1 MASSEKSSN
10 QANRP
15 IKGRAAR
22 AVSALALALFLSAA
36 TVQAQQGQA
45 QQRQAQAQQ
54 RQQQDPQQSQA
65 QQSPNPTQQGPTA
78 APQDQNQD
86 QTPNQQADQQP
97 PAQANRPDAPPSS
110 SPNGPTY
117 YPQDG
122 PVYENG
128 DNSRGGQSAPEQNAP
143 PTTRQSRPPYGHG
156 PQGSQQNVEPA
167 PPAGLPLP
175 ATLTIP
181 AKTIL
186 YVRIN
191 EPLSSDHNQVG
202 DRVTATLEKP
212 LVVNGWVVVRRGQT
226 LTGQVTAAVKAGRIK
241 GTSQLGIELTDL
253 TLVDGQSMP
262 ILTEMWR
269 GSGGTSHGQD
279 AATIGGTTALGA
291 AIGAAADWGR
301 GAAIGAGAGAAAG
314 IGAVLLTR
322 GRPTV
327 IEPETP
333 LTFRLV
339 DPVKVD
345 TTQGQQAFAP
355 VSQEDYDGGRGRA
368 ERRSPHLAGAYPP
381 PYACGY
387 YDPCYVYPGYAYPG
401 YYPYAGFWWGPTFY
415 YRGGFGHRGFRR

>member
-143 PTTRQSRPPYGHG
+143 PMTRQSRPPYGHG

-212 LVVNGWVVVRRGQT
+212 LVVNGWVNT
-226 LTGQVTAAVKAGRIK
+226 NNL
-241 GTSQLGIELTDL
+241 
-253 TLVDGQSMP
+253 LVDEANSVASAAGHFPAARDHPRIVGVSHD
-262 ILTEMWR
+262 
-269 GSGGTSHGQD
+269 GNSVGGLGAIRSARRRSHG
-279 AATIGGTTALGA
+279 
-291 AIGAAADWGR
+291 
-301 GAAIGAGAGAAAG
+301 
-314 IGAVLLTR
+314 
-322 GRPTV
+322 
-327 IEPETP
+327 
-333 LTFRLV
+333 
-339 DPVKVD
+339 
-345 TTQGQQAFAP
+345 
-355 VSQEDYDGGRGRA
+355 
-368 ERRSPHLAGAYPP
+368 
-381 PYACGY
+381 
-387 YDPCYVYPGYAYPG
+387 
-401 YYPYAGFWWGPTFY
+401 
-415 YRGGFGHRGFRR
+415 